1 MKTFKLSTE
10 EQLKTTLQ
18 IFMQKAF
25 LLLRREY
32 GHLMSLTELK
42 EIKNSFENCLSHQK
56 EYFEQT
62 IQDMRFIYEKDPA
75 LKDKEE
81 REVVV
86 YKSLPLILMHRLAHH
101 FYQDGKPALA
111 RFLSEINRQVNQ
123 AEIHPGASIGT
134 QIFIDHPTGLIVG
147 ETTVIGDRFQSFGQV
162 LLGNNGKHMSGRR
175 HPHIGE
181 NVTIYPQ
188 SVVSGP
194 LNIGNRVVIGV
205 GSTVTLD
212 IPSSGVVVGVNQL
225 MRVGNRK
232 TNLSLKEYWQ
242 KQKG

>member
-1 MKTFKLSTE
+1 MKTFNGNTE
-10 EQLKTTLQ
+10 EQLKKTLH

-25 LLLRREY
+25 ALLKQEY
-32 GHLMSLTELK
+32 GHLMQQFELK
-42 EIKNSFENCLSHQK
+42 EVKTSFENCLSAQK

-62 IQDMRFIYEKDPA
+62 LQDMRFIYEKDPA

-86 YKSLPLILMHRLAHH
+86 YKSLPLILMHRLAHS
-101 FYQDGKPALA
+101 FYQDGKPSLA
-111 RFLSEINRQVNQ
+111 RFLSEINRQINQ

-147 ETTVIGDRFQSFGQV
+147 ETAVIGNRFQSFGQV

-194 LNIGNRVVIGV
+194 LNIGNQVVIGV
-205 GSTVTLD
+205 GSTVTMD
-212 IPSSGVVVGVNQL
+212 IPDKGVVVGVNQL
-225 MRVGNRK
+225 TRVGSKKINI
-232 TNLSLKEYWQ
+232 SLKEYWDRQ
-242 KQKG
+242 K